1 MSTCFLAP
9 PIAVCAGIS
18 GFLAKDDEALPVASK
33 RWLNEYS
40 QLMHKNAVKVVG
52 SNSPQSIEQGFIL

>member
-1 MSTCFLAP
+1 MHFIAP
-9 PIAVCAGIS
+9 DC
-18 GFLAKDDEALPVASK
+18 

-40 QLMHKNAVKVVG
+40 QLMHKNAVKVVESNSPQLNEYSQLMHKNAVKVVE

>member
-1 MSTCFLAP
+1 MPFVP
-9 PIAVCAGIS
+9 GIS
-18 GFLAKDDEALPVASK
+18 GFFSKKDDEALPVASK